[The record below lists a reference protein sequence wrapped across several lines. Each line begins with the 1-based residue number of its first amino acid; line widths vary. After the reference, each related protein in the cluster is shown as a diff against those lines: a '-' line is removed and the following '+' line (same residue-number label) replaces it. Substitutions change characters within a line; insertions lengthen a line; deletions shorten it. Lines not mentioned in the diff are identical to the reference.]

1 MPTVVQFLKVIQMM
15 NDRERLAFVQ
25 FASLL
30 YPGFTTRYETAQK
43 AEQAWKKY
51 KRSKGLTSKSFDVK
65 LAVQ

>member
-1 MPTVVQFLKVIQMM
+1 MM
-15 NDRERLAFVQ
+15 SDRERLAFVQ

-51 KRSKGLTSKSFDVK
+51 KRSRGLTSQSFDVK